1 MKKLFYYNK
10 EKCMYEKVNPF
21 HYIHG
26 IWLLALVF
34 ALGYFSRTTI
44 VERILH
50 TKVKTNTIT
59 IRPKK
64 FNETELVEL
73 LNKCNIKYPYIVLA
87 QAKLESNNFTSR
99 IFLNNLNMFGMRK
112 ARQRIT
118 SAHSE
123 KDTYAFYESWCD
135 CVYDYCMYQSTVMC
149 SVTTEEEYFAKLGE
163 KYAEDPLYVS
173 KLKNIIQKQKLKSLF
188 EE

>member
-10 EKCMYEKVNPF
+10 EKCTYEKVNPF

-26 IWLLALVF
+26 IWILILMF
-34 ALGYFSRTTI
+34 TLGYFSRTTI
-44 VERILH
+44 VERIFH
-50 TKVKTNTIT
+50 TKTNTVT
-59 IRPKK
+59 IHPKK

-73 LNKCNIKYPYIVLA
+73 LNRCNIKYPYIVLA
-87 QAKLESNNFTSR
+87 QAKLESNNFTSK
-99 IFLNNLNMFGMRK
+99 IFLSNSNMFGMRK

-123 KDTYAFYESWCD
+123 KNTYAFYESWSD
-135 CVYDYCMYQSTVMC
+135 CVYDYCMYQSTIMC
-149 SVTTEEEYFAKLGE
+149 SVTTEEGYFARLGE
-163 KYAEDPLYVS
+163 RYAEDPQYVI
-173 KLKNIIQKQKLKSLF
+173 KLKNIIQKQKLKLLF